1 MSIVNFIPTVWS
13 ETLYKQLSKT
23 FIAVNHCNRDFE
35 GDIKGK
41 GSSVK
46 ICGVGGIT
54 ISDYTKNTDMS
65 APQTLSDNLCTLT
78 IDKAKFFNFQIDDV
92 DRVQASPMLMD
103 AALQRAAEALAS
115 EADKYVFS
123 LVSQASVKI
132 THTQE
137 SGESIFNTILKARE
151 TLYKN
156 NVTDGTELFLEVTPK
171 VATTILKE
179 KFALPSTTEG
189 TVESGYLGSIFGC
202 KIYVSTN
209 LAQDVDDTMSDYCI
223 LRTRRA
229 IAFADQL
236 SEIEAYRPEK
246 RFADAVKGLHLYG
259 AKVVYPEEM
268 VGITYQYRKGT

>member
-92 DRVQASPMLMD
+92 DKVQASPMLMD

-123 LVSQASVKI
+123 LVSHASVKI

-189 TVESGYLGSIFGC
+189 TVETGYLGSIFGC

-259 AKVVYPEEM
+259 AKVVYPDEM

>member
-46 ICGVGGIT
+46 ICGIGGIT

-92 DRVQASPMLMD
+92 DKVQASPMLME

-123 LVSQASVKI
+123 LVSNASVKI

-259 AKVVYPEEM
+259 AKVVYPDEM

>member
-46 ICGVGGIT
+46 ICGIGGIT

-92 DRVQASPMLMD
+92 DKVQASPMLME

-123 LVSQASVKI
+123 LVSNASVKI

-189 TVESGYLGSIFGC
+189 TVETGYLGSIFGC

-259 AKVVYPEEM
+259 AKVVYPDEM